1 MSRRAVWVLGAVAA
15 AGATVGLAALSRAP
29 LAAYPSDTPVLR
41 LAWSVRPERI
51 EHCRTLTDEELA
63 GVPAHMRQRVQCE
76 GRSAG
81 YRLVVSIDGAPRFD
95 TLVTGGGARGD
106 RPVYVFRELDVPTG
120 PHRLD
125 VRFERRAIP
134 GVDSVGA
141 DADADADE
149 DASRDTLMAG
159 RALREAE
166 ERTRRQEEAVPPV
179 MTLDTDIEPAPR
191 EVLLVT
197 YDIDRRALVLR
208 TRAPVR

>member
-1 MSRRAVWVLGAVAA
+1 MTRRVAWALGAVVAV
-15 AGATVGLAALSRAP
+15 GATVGTAALSRAP

-51 EHCRTLTDEELA
+51 EQCRTLTDEELA
-63 GVPAHMRQRVQCE
+63 DVPAHMRQRVQCE

-81 YRLVVSIDGAPRFD
+81 YRLVVSLDGESRFD
-95 TLVTGGGARGD
+95 TLVTGGGAHGD
-106 RPVYVFRELDVPTG
+106 RPVYVFRELDVPAG

-125 VRFERRAIP
+125 VRFERQSIP

-141 DADADADE
+141 DADA
-149 DASRDTLMAG
+149 SPDTLMAG

-166 ERTRRQEEAVPPV
+166 ERTRRQGEAVPPM
-179 MTLDTDIEPAPR
+179 MTLHSDIEPAPR

>member
-1 MSRRAVWVLGAVAA
+1 VWVLGAVAA

-29 LAAYPSDTPVLR
+29 LAAYPSATPVIR

-63 GVPAHMRQRVQCE
+63 DVPAHMRQRVQCE

-81 YRLVVSIDGAPRFD
+81 YRLVVSIDGAPKFD

-125 VRFERRAIP
+125 VRFERQAIA
-134 GVDSVGA
+134 GVDSVV
-141 DADADADE
+141 ADADE

-179 MTLDTDIEPAPR
+179 MTLETDIEPAPR

>member
-1 MSRRAVWVLGAVAA
+1 MSRRVAWVLGALVA
-15 AGATVGLAALSRAP
+15 AGASFGMAALSRAP

-51 EHCRTLTDEELA
+51 EQCRTLTDEELA
-63 GVPAHMRQRVQCE
+63 DVPAHMRQRVQCE

-81 YRLVVSIDGAPRFD
+81 YRLVVSVDGKSGFD

-106 RPVYVFRELDVPTG
+106 RPVYVFRELDVPGG
-120 PHRLD
+120 PHRLE
-125 VRFERRAIP
+125 VRFERQAIP

-141 DADADADE
+141 EADA
-149 DASRDTLMAG
+149 SLDTLMAG

-166 ERTRRQEEAVPPV
+166 ERTRRQEEAVPPM
-179 MTLDTDIEPAPR
+179 MTLEADIAPAPR

-208 TRAPVR
+208 TRAPDR

>member
-1 MSRRAVWVLGAVAA
+1 MTRRVAWALGAVVAV
-15 AGATVGLAALSRAP
+15 GAVVGTAALSRAP
-29 LAAYPSDTPVLR
+29 LAAYPSDTPILR

-63 GVPAHMRQRVQCE
+63 DVPAHMRQRVQCE

-81 YRLVVSIDGAPRFD
+81 YRLVVSLDGESRFD

-106 RPVYVFRELDVPTG
+106 RPVYVFRELDVPAG

-125 VRFERRAIP
+125 VRFERQSIP

-141 DADADADE
+141 DADA
-149 DASRDTLMAG
+149 SLDTLMAG

-166 ERTRRQEEAVPPV
+166 ERTRRQEEAVPPM
-179 MTLDTDIEPAPR
+179 MTLASDIDPAPR

-208 TRAPVR
+208 TRAPER

>member
-1 MSRRAVWVLGAVAA
+1 MKRRVAWALGAVVAV
-15 AGATVGLAALSRAP
+15 GATVGTAALSRAP
-29 LAAYPSDTPVLR
+29 LAAYPSDTPILR

-63 GVPAHMRQRVQCE
+63 DVPAHMRQRVQCE

-81 YRLVVSIDGAPRFD
+81 YRLVVSLDGESRFD

-106 RPVYVFRELDVPTG
+106 RPVYVFRELDVPAG

-125 VRFERRAIP
+125 VRFERQAIP

-141 DADADADE
+141 DADA
-149 DASRDTLMAG
+149 SPDTLMAG

-166 ERTRRQEEAVPPV
+166 ERTRRQGEAVPPM
-179 MTLDTDIEPAPR
+179 MTLQSDIEPAPR

>member
-29 LAAYPSDTPVLR
+29 LAAYPSETPVIR

-63 GVPAHMRQRVQCE
+63 DVPAHMRQRVQCE

-81 YRLVVSIDGAPRFD
+81 YRLVVSIDGAPKFD

-125 VRFERRAIP
+125 VRFERQAIA
-134 GVDSVGA
+134 GVDSVV
-141 DADADADE
+141 ADADE

-179 MTLDTDIEPAPR
+179 MTLETDIEPAPR

>member
-1 MSRRAVWVLGAVAA
+1 MTRRVAWALGAVVAV
-15 AGATVGLAALSRAP
+15 GAVVGTAALSRAP
-29 LAAYPSDTPVLR
+29 LAAYPSDTPILR

-63 GVPAHMRQRVQCE
+63 DVPAHMRQRVQCE

-81 YRLVVSIDGAPRFD
+81 YRLVVSLDGESRFD

-106 RPVYVFRELDVPTG
+106 RPVYVFRELDVPAG

-125 VRFERRAIP
+125 VRFERQSIP

-141 DADADADE
+141 DADA
-149 DASRDTLMAG
+149 SLDTLMAG

-166 ERTRRQEEAVPPV
+166 ERTRRQEEAVPPM
-179 MTLDTDIEPAPR
+179 MTLASDIDPAPR

-208 TRAPVR
+208 TRAPDR

>member
-29 LAAYPSDTPVLR
+29 LAAYPSATPVIR

-63 GVPAHMRQRVQCE
+63 DVPAHMRQRVQCE

-81 YRLVVSIDGAPRFD
+81 YRLVVSIDGAPKFD

-125 VRFERRAIP
+125 VRFERQAIA
-134 GVDSVGA
+134 GVDSVV
-141 DADADADE
+141 ADADE

-179 MTLDTDIEPAPR
+179 MTLETDIEPAPR

>member
-106 RPVYVFRELDVPTG
+106 RPVYVFRELDVPK
-120 PHRLD
+120 
-125 VRFERRAIP
+125 
-134 GVDSVGA
+134 
-141 DADADADE
+141 
-149 DASRDTLMAG
+149 
-159 RALREAE
+159 
-166 ERTRRQEEAVPPV
+166 EEAVPPV

>member
-1 MSRRAVWVLGAVAA
+1 MTRRVAWALGAVVAV
-15 AGATVGLAALSRAP
+15 GATVGTAALSRAP
-29 LAAYPSDTPVLR
+29 LAAYPSDTPILR

-63 GVPAHMRQRVQCE
+63 DVPAHMRQRVQCE

-81 YRLVVSIDGAPRFD
+81 YRLVVSLDGESRFD

-106 RPVYVFRELDVPTG
+106 RPVYVFSELDVPAG

-125 VRFERRAIP
+125 VRFERQSIP
-134 GVDSVGA
+134 GVDSVGV
-141 DADADADE
+141 DADA
-149 DASRDTLMAG
+149 SLDTLMAG

-166 ERTRRQEEAVPPV
+166 ERTRRQEEAVPPM
-179 MTLDTDIEPAPR
+179 MTLESDIDPAPR

-208 TRAPVR
+208 TRAPDR

>member
-1 MSRRAVWVLGAVAA
+1 MTRRVAWALGAVVAV
-15 AGATVGLAALSRAP
+15 GATAGTAALSRAP

-63 GVPAHMRQRVQCE
+63 DVPAHMRQRVQCE

-81 YRLVVSIDGAPRFD
+81 YRLVVFLDGESRFD

-106 RPVYVFRELDVPTG
+106 RPVYVFRELDVPNG
-120 PHRLD
+120 PHRLE
-125 VRFERRAIP
+125 VRFERQAIP

-141 DADADADE
+141 DADA
-149 DASRDTLMAG
+149 SLDTLMAG

-166 ERTRRQEEAVPPV
+166 ERTRRQGEAVPPM
-179 MTLDTDIEPAPR
+179 MTLQSDIEPEPR

>member
-1 MSRRAVWVLGAVAA
+1 MSRGATWVLGAVVAA
-15 AGATVGLAALSRAP
+15 AASVGMAALSRAP

-51 EHCRTLTDEELA
+51 EHCRTLTDAELA
-63 GVPAHMRQRVQCE
+63 DVPAHMRQRVQCE

-81 YRLVVSIDGAPRFD
+81 YRLVVSVDGESRFD

-106 RPVYVFRELDVPTG
+106 RPVYVFRELDVPAG
-120 PHRLD
+120 PHHLD
-125 VRFERRAIP
+125 VRFERQAIP

-141 DADADADE
+141 DAG
-149 DASRDTLMAG
+149 ASRDTLMAG
-159 RALREAE
+159 RALREAQ
-166 ERTRRQEEAVPPV
+166 ERIRRQEEAVPPM
-179 MTLDTDIEPAPR
+179 MTLETDVEPAPR

-208 TRAPVR
+208 ARAPAQ

>member
-1 MSRRAVWVLGAVAA
+1 MSRRAAWVLGAALAA
-15 AGATVGLAALSRAP
+15 LASVGMAALSRAP

-51 EHCRTLTDEELA
+51 EHCRTLTDAELA
-63 GVPAHMRQRVQCE
+63 DVPAHMRQRVQCE

-81 YRLVVSIDGAPRFD
+81 YRLVVSVDGESRFD

-106 RPVYVFRELDVPTG
+106 RPVYVFRELDVPAG

-125 VRFERRAIP
+125 VRFDRQSIP
-134 GVDSVGA
+134 GVDSVAA
-141 DADADADE
+141 DADA
-149 DASRDTLMAG
+149 SQDTLMAG
-159 RALREAE
+159 RAVREAE
-166 ERTRRQEEAVPPV
+166 ERTRRQEEAVPPM
-179 MTLDTDIEPAPR
+179 MTLQSDIEPAPR

-208 TRAPVR
+208 TRASIR